1 MFSHG
6 SVYHGFHKVIIDE
19 TDEDYLQVWVE
30 VAGRG
35 FYPLQQRVVTTAM
48 PVGRIH
54 AVLPL

>member
-1 MFSHG
+1 MFS
-6 SVYHGFHKVIIDE
+6 HGFHKVIIDE